1 MTELAIPERIE
12 HHDGQPA
19 AAAMLIAWARA
30 AGAAHQLAVPLCETA
45 FVPTHFQHKAGEATA
60 AILYGAEAGLSPLQA
75 LQGVYVI
82 SGKPAMYART
92 LLAVTLAAGHDVWT
106 EELTDARAVVCG
118 KRRGGQ
124 NIEKSVWTIDR
135 AKKAGY
141 TKNQKYT
148 TDPQSMLLA
157 RAQSDVCRR
166 IAPDALL
173 GMAYSVEELEDEST
187 PAGTVMRANGE
198 KRTARR
204 AVAAAPVAEE
214 PSLDEPPTAT
224 GSDLTDTGDV
234 ISAAQLKKL
243 HATMGDH
250 GLSDRDTGLAYI
262 SNLLGRDVTTSK
274 DLSKAEA
281 SRIIDLLESGVVPDE
296 PDLPIEDPPDEPDWP
311 PVPEIP
317 K

>member
-1 MTELAIPERIE
+1 MTELALPDRHTLEASS
-12 HHDGQPA
+12 QPA
-19 AAAMLIAWARA
+19 AAGMLVAWARA

-45 FVPTHFQHKAGEATA
+45 FVPSHFQGKPGEATA

-92 LLAVTLAAGHDVWT
+92 LLAVTLGAGHEVWT
-106 EELTDARAVVCG
+106 EELTDSRAVVCG
-118 KRRGGQ
+118 RRRGSK
-124 NIEKSVWTIDR
+124 NTEKSIWTMDR

-173 GMAYSVEELEDEST
+173 GMPYSVEELEDESL
-187 PAGTVMRANGE
+187 PAGTVMRATGE

-204 AVAAAPVAEE
+204 AVAPAPPE
-214 PSLDEPPTAT
+214 PDLESASTADEPAVEDGEAITP
-224 GSDLTDTGDV
+224 
-234 ISAAQLKKL
+234 AQLKKL
-243 HATMGDH
+243 HAAMGDH
-250 GLSDRDTGLAYI
+250 GLGDRDTGLAYI
-262 SNLLGRDVTTSK
+262 SNVLGRDVTTSK
-274 DLSKAEA
+274 DLTKQEA
-281 SRIIDLLESGVVPDE
+281 SKVIDLLESGVADGTFPEPPPEDE
-296 PDLPIEDPPDEPDWP
+296 SGWP
-311 PVPEIP
+311 SVPEIP
-317 K
+317 A